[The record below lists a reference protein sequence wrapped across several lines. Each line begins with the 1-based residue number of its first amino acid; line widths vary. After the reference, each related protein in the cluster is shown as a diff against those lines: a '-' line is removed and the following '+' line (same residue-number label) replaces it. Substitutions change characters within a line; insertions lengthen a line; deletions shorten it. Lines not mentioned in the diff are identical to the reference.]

1 MKKVRFG
8 AGKLVFKK
16 ALCGTLAKNFSIDGE
31 TNLTLEIWPINLV
44 YYLEIELGENLV
56 GGGGG
61 RKSKQLGN

>member
-1 MKKVRFG
+1 M
-8 AGKLVFKK
+8 GK
-16 ALCGTLAKNFSIDGE
+16 

-61 RKSKQLGN
+61 ERVNRWERKDQKLKKRMERKGR